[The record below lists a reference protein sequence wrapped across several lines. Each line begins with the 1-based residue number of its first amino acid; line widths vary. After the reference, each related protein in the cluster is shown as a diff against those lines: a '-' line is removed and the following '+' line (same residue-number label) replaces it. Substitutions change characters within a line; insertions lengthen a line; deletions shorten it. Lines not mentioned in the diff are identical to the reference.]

1 MLGEDVGLAQGA
13 LGAPRQP
20 LLQTRR
26 VERMTLIALQGDDLI
41 SSLSRQRIGLIDR
54 DIALVEPLE
63 ANRTSQ
69 IFEAEFDFDL
79 LGGGRA

>member
-1 MLGEDVGLAQGA
+1 MCSSSVLRSHCGRRLDVLGEDIGLAEGA

-41 SSLSRQRIGLIDR
+41 SSLSGQRIGLIDF
-54 DIALVEPLE
+54 DVALIEPFE
-63 ANRTSQ
+63 ANRTS
-69 IFEAEFDFDL
+69 
-79 LGGGRA
+79 